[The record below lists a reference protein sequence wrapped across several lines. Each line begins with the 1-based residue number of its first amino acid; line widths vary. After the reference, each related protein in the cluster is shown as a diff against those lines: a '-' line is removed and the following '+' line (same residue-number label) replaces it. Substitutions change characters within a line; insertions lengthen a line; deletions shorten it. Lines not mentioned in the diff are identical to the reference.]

1 MNEGATFMRLFKSV
15 ICLAVLMVFSL
26 IHSSVSFADDSE
38 WYWISS
44 DDKYSKYF
52 SMTRITTVSSQNNIP
67 TCVEDWIKTGYA
79 PGGAAEAISNMKLPI
94 DDPNKLTYSLARIQI
109 NPQERTLR
117 YMEEIFYDKDGNA
130 LYTLKYTNPIVKD
143 INSQSFDEK
152 FYAMILDRV
161 FNKGEGGRLISKER
175 WLTLWD
181 NASGDSAADTAT
193 MRQIDNDIF
202 VWIWQENK
210 DSAGNV
216 TSIQFMKKQYNV
228 KSLTAATLKYHFW
241 SAQTG
246 WMDKTASVEGEHS
259 IIPEST
265 EDVEFGKIKAYA
277 AKNPS
282 WVFRYQLNNPVAAA
296 PAKTSTAA
304 TAPASSSA
312 TPAASSTTS
321 PAATGVSNPIGSV
334 GPIGAPVNN

>member
-1 MNEGATFMRLFKSV
+1 MRLLKSV
-15 ICLAVLMVFSL
+15 ICLAVLMVFGL

-52 SMTRITTVSSQNNIP
+52 SMTRITTVSSQKNIP
-67 TCVEDWIKTGYA
+67 TCIEDWIKTGYA

-94 DDPNKLTYSLARIQI
+94 DDPNKLSYSLARIQI

-117 YMEEIFYDKDGNA
+117 YMEEIFYDKDGTA
-130 LYTLKYTNPIVKD
+130 LYTLKYTNPVVKD

-152 FYAMILDRV
+152 FYAMIVDRV

-175 WLTLWD
+175 WLTLWN

-193 MRQIDNDIF
+193 MRQINNDIF

-210 DSAGNV
+210 DNSGNV
-216 TSIQFMKKQYNV
+216 SSIQFMKKQYNV
-228 KSLTAATLKYHFW
+228 KSLTAQTLKYHFW

-246 WMDKTASVEGEHS
+246 WIDQTASVEEAHS

-265 EDVEFGKIKAYA
+265 EDVEFGKIKEYA

-282 WVFRYQLNNPVAAA
+282 WVFRYQLNNPVSANNT
-296 PAKTSTAA
+296 AKTSAPAAETATAA
-304 TAPASSSA
+304 P
-312 TPAASSTTS
+312 TPATSTVTS
-321 PAATGVSNPIGSV
+321 PAAAGVTNPIGSV
-334 GPIGAPVNN
+334 GPIGAPINN

>member
-1 MNEGATFMRLFKSV
+1 MRLLKSV
-15 ICLAVLMVFSL
+15 ICLAILMVFSL

-52 SMTRITTVSSQNNIP
+52 SMTRITTVSSQKNIP
-67 TCVEDWIKTGYA
+67 TCIEDWIKTGYA
-79 PGGAAEAISNMKLPI
+79 PGGAAEAINNMKLPI

-117 YMEEIFYDKDGNA
+117 YMEEIFYDKDGTA
-130 LYTLKYTNPIVKD
+130 LYTLKYTNPVVKD

-152 FYAMILDRV
+152 FYAMIVDRV
-161 FNKGEGGRLISKER
+161 FNKGEGGRLISKDR

-181 NASGDSAADTAT
+181 NSSGDSAADTAT
-193 MRQIDNDIF
+193 MRQINNDIF

-210 DSAGNV
+210 DTSGNV
-216 TSIQFMKKQYNV
+216 SSIQFMKKQYNV
-228 KSLTAATLKYHFW
+228 KSLTAQTLKYHFW

-246 WMDKTASVEGEHS
+246 WIDQTAKVEGVHS

-282 WVFRYQLNNPVAAA
+282 WVFRYQLNNPVANTTT
-296 PAKTSTAA
+296 KTTTST
-304 TAPASSSA
+304 T
-312 TPAASSTTS
+312 SSTNTVASTPTTSTVTS
-321 PAATGVSNPIGSV
+321 PAATGVTNPIGSV
-334 GPIGAPVNN
+334 GPIGAPINN